1 MSETILYGLHYFY
14 IFWFFMIMFF
24 NLYWIFI
31 GDSVKDYLQFI
42 KETKVTWIY
51 NFCGIIF
58 LIMFFITL

>member
-24 NLYWIFI
+24 NLYWIFMS
-31 GDSVKDYLQFI
+31 DSVKDYLQFI
-42 KETKVTWIY
+42 KETKVIWIY
-51 NFCGIIF
+51 NFCGIIS